1 MRSMSIKDGIK
12 VECNA
17 KRNKSVEEGEKNY
30 IMPRQRHHSTFD
42 K

>member
-17 KRNKSVEEGEKNY
+17 KRNKSVEEGKKLHNAATAT
-30 IMPRQRHHSTFD
+30 SFNF
-42 K
+42 

>member
-17 KRNKSVEEGEKNY
+17 KRNKSVEEGKNY